1 MWLLKG
7 LVWPVLAMVGIVVLV
22 ALFDDDR
29 SGQLE
34 VSINA
39 NPSLLGIP
47 IPTLLV
53 KNVGRETITILDATI
68 NNRPECKPVLSPQ
81 SARNTTA
88 PFPLKVGESASDSLK
103 CETVR
108 AKIKTNKGT
117 FEYTFRER
125 N

>member
-7 LVWPVLAMVGIVVLV
+7 LVWLVLAIAGIVVV
-22 ALFDDDR
+22 AAILDDDK
-29 SGQLE
+29 SSQLE
-34 VSINA
+34 VSIK
-39 NPSLLGIP
+39 PDLFLGAV
-47 IPTLLV
+47 PTLVV

-68 NNRPECKPVLSPQ
+68 NNRPECKPALSHQ
-81 SARNTTA
+81 STRNTAA
-88 PFPLKVGESASDSLK
+88 PFALKVGESASDIPK
-103 CETVR
+103 CEVVR